1 MTGRRDVLLGL
12 GAVLGWSFAARAQQK
27 ALPVIGFLG
36 NGTEALTPWVTAFR
50 RGLNETGYIE
60 GKTVRI
66 EYRWAEARYD
76 RLPALAAD
84 LVNRKVAVIVAAGT
98 PGIEAAKNATPTIPI
113 VLIGPG
119 DELVAAGFIASL
131 ARPGGNLT
139 GVSIMSAELDPKR
152 LDLLSELVPE
162 AKVIGFIENPIRAN
176 AGSMTENVQKAARAK
191 GMQLVVVKAGTEAE
205 IDAAIGNLAQLHV
218 GARLVG
224 SDPFF
229 NMQREQLVMLASR
242 HAIPAMYQWRE
253 FAEAGGLVSYGSS
266 LKDAYR
272 QVGASVGR
280 ILAGAIPADLPIEQ
294 PTKFEL
300 VINLKTAK
308 ALDLTVPASLLA
320 RADEIIECGAAISL
334 ACLVLLSPIVLASIS
349 ASSRKSR
356 GSAFWQSI
364 LWERKKPGIA
374 FAKRCV
380 GWVM

>member
-12 GAVLGWSFAARAQQK
+12 GATFGWSFAARAQQK
-27 ALPVIGFLG
+27 ALPAIGFLG
-36 NGTEALTPWVTAFR
+36 NGTEAVTPWITAFR
-50 RGLNETGYIE
+50 RGLDETGYID
-60 GKTVRI
+60 GKNVII

-84 LVNRKVAVIVAAGT
+84 LTNRKVDVIVAAGT
-98 PGIEAAKNATPTIPI
+98 PGIQAAKSATSTIPI

-119 DELVAAGFIASL
+119 DELVAAGLIASL

-152 LDLLSELVPE
+152 LDLLSELVPQ
-162 AKVIGFIENPIRAN
+162 AKAIAFIENPTRAN

-205 IDAAIGNLAQLHV
+205 IDAALGNLAQLHV
-218 GARLVG
+218 GALLVG

-253 FAEAGGLVSYGSS
+253 FATAGGLISYGSS
-266 LKDAYR
+266 LSDAYL

-280 ILAGAIPADLPIEQ
+280 ILAGAKPADLPIEQ

-308 ALDLTVPASLLA
+308 TLGINVPQSLLA
-320 RADEIIECGAAISL
+320 RADEVIE
-334 ACLVLLSPIVLASIS
+334 
-349 ASSRKSR
+349 
-356 GSAFWQSI
+356 
-364 LWERKKPGIA
+364 
-374 FAKRCV
+374 
-380 GWVM
+380 

>member
-1 MTGRRDVLLGL
+1 MSLPLPGRRDFIVGL
-12 GAVLGWSFAARAQQK
+12 AAVLGWSFAAGAQQK

-36 NGTEALTPWVTAFR
+36 NGTEALTPWITAFR
-50 RGLNETGYIE
+50 RGLDESGYVE
-60 GKTVRI
+60 GTNVAI

-152 LDLLSELVPE
+152 LDLLSDLVPQ
-162 AKVIGFIENPIRAN
+162 ARVIAMIENPTRAN
-176 AGSMTENVQKAARAK
+176 ADSMIENVQNAARAK
-191 GMQLVVVKAGTEAE
+191 GMQVVVVKAGTEAE
-205 IDAAIGNLAQLHV
+205 IDAAFGNLAQLHA
-218 GARLVG
+218 GALLVG
-224 SDPFF
+224 SDPVF
-229 NMQREQLVMLASR
+229 NVRREQLVMLASR
-242 HAIPAMYQWRE
+242 HAIPAIYQWRE
-253 FAEAGGLVSYGSS
+253 FAAAGGLISYGSS
-266 LKDAYR
+266 LSDAYL

-280 ILAGAIPADLPIEQ
+280 ILAGAKPADLPIEQ

-308 ALDLTVPASLLA
+308 TLGINVPQSLLA
-320 RADEIIECGAAISL
+320 RADEVIE
-334 ACLVLLSPIVLASIS
+334 
-349 ASSRKSR
+349 
-356 GSAFWQSI
+356 
-364 LWERKKPGIA
+364 
-374 FAKRCV
+374 
-380 GWVM
+380 